1 MSPRRI
7 YSSAKAL
14 DFLVKRKLLSIKK
27 EGLRYMLVELGVWQS
42 NSHLVEIGVD
52 EESTVRGAGGEPTT
66 VLVI

>member
-42 NSHLVEIGVD
+42 NSHLVGIGVD
-52 EESTVRGAGGEPTT
+52 ESTVRGTGGEPTT

>member
-52 EESTVRGAGGEPTT
+52 EESTV
-66 VLVI
+66 